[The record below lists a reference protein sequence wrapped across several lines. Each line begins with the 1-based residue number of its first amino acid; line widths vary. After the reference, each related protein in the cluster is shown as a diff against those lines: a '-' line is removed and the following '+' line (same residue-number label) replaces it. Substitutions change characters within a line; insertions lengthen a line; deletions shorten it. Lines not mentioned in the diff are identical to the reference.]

1 MENIKT
7 TEENILVKYKLEANF
22 VELEE
27 LKLQLVLLY
36 IKASLRRNNKEKGFT
51 QLKVS
56 YDDIIIE
63 HIIREVFCELK
74 FFITD
79 EEKDYLSDFIK
90 RKTKNKESEIN
101 SAQKDKLQGL
111 IYNFFEEVDKEY
123 STYFLEDKEF
133 FNLLYLHIAS
143 LIERVKRDQNLKN
156 PFSRQISHQYP
167 TVFNLAIQLSKRLEK
182 EYEIKINQH
191 EIGFIATHIAV
202 PFEKRQGENF
212 KQKYKIGIVCS
223 SGGGSAYLIKLRLQ
237 EIFPNAEVKNFSLL
251 DKEKIIEFLP
261 DLIFSITDLSFE
273 VNAPVILIKEILDDL
288 DYLKIKESVRYV
300 DDFGKVTNPQQYFL
314 SLFSKKHFICI
325 KRKLE
330 YKDILET
337 MAQKVVEDGACAP
350 SYPKDVWERESF
362 LNTIYTNGVTIP
374 HPIEMTG
381 NKNLISVA
389 LVQSDIEYEERK
401 PQIIFMVSLIKG
413 NLELHKQVTK
423 HLSIIMEDKNVVNKL
438 RGSQSYEEFMHKL
451 KISLGV

>member
-1 MENIKT
+1 M
-7 TEENILVKYKLEANF
+7 
-22 VELEE
+22 
-27 LKLQLVLLY
+27 
-36 IKASLRRNNKEKGFT
+36 
-51 QLKVS
+51 
-56 YDDIIIE
+56 
-63 HIIREVFCELK
+63 
-74 FFITD
+74 
-79 EEKDYLSDFIK
+79 
-90 RKTKNKESEIN
+90 
-101 SAQKDKLQGL
+101 
-111 IYNFFEEVDKEY
+111 
-123 STYFLEDKEF
+123 
-133 FNLLYLHIAS
+133 
-143 LIERVKRDQNLKN
+143 
-156 PFSRQISHQYP
+156 
-167 TVFNLAIQLSKRLEK
+167 
-182 EYEIKINQH
+182 
-191 EIGFIATHIAV
+191 
-202 PFEKRQGENF
+202 
-212 KQKYKIGIVCS
+212 
-223 SGGGSAYLIKLRLQ
+223 Q

-381 NKNLISVA
+381 NKNLISVG
-389 LVQSDIEYEERK
+389 LVQTDIEYEERRPK
-401 PQIIFMVSLIKG
+401 IIFMVSLIKG
-413 NLELHKQVTK
+413 NLELHKLVTK
-423 HLSIIMEDKNVVNKL
+423 HISIIMEDENAVNRL
-438 RGSQSYEEFMHKL
+438 RESQSYEEFMHKL
-451 KISLGV
+451 KNSLEG